1 MRVLQ
6 LDLIVADVH
15 LVLHDAN
22 ERTKV
27 DVSAD
32 HFDIA
37 NQQYVPPPKPY
48 NPLLAMKGQY
58 QAIKT
63 HQKEDKEAKIEILS
77 NMKLFLLEKVS

>member
-1 MRVLQ
+1 VYFNQ
-6 LDLIVADVH
+6 IVKSPMFMKFYMT
-15 LVLHDAN
+15 LN

-27 DVSAD
+27 DVSAN

-37 NQQYVPPPKPY
+37 NQQYVPPPKPF

>member
-1 MRVLQ
+1 VYFNQITKSPMFMKFYMTL
-6 LDLIVADVH
+6 
-15 LVLHDAN
+15 N

-37 NQQYVPPPKPY
+37 NQQYVPPPKPF

-58 QAIKT
+58 
-63 HQKEDKEAKIEILS
+63 
-77 NMKLFLLEKVS
+77 